1 MFSQYSNPQQ
11 SNISVAFINSG
22 KSGAQA
28 FTVGAGNTV
37 FLIDFDHKQFFIKEV
52 SPNGF
57 PQPMREFNFEE
68 LIQQSNSDYVTRK
81 EFNVLKEMLEKIN
94 KGEVKVDVPEST
106 I

>member
-1 MFSQYSNPQQ
+1 MFSQYTNPQQ

-68 LIQQSNSDYVTRK
+68 LVQQSNSDYVTRK
-81 EFNVLKEMLEKIN
+81 EFEELKNLIKEI
-94 KGEVKVDVPEST
+94 KGNDAEST
-106 I
+106 V

>member
-1 MFSQYSNPQQ
+1 MFSQYTNPQQ

-68 LIQQSNSDYVTRK
+68 LVQQSNSDYVTRK
-81 EFNVLKEMLEKIN
+81 EFEELKNLIKETKKN
-94 KGEVKVDVPEST
+94 DAESAV
-106 I
+106 

>member
-1 MFSQYSNPQQ
+1 MFSQYTNPQQ

-57 PQPMREFNFEE
+57 PQPMREFNFDE
-68 LIQQSNSDYVTRK
+68 IVQQSNSDYVTRK
-81 EFNVLKEMLEKIN
+81 EFEELKNLIKEI
-94 KGEVKVDVPEST
+94 KGNDAEST
-106 I
+106 V

>member
-1 MFSQYSNPQQ
+1 MFSQYTNPQQ

-68 LIQQSNSDYVTRK
+68 LVQQNNSDYVTRK
-81 EFNVLKEMLEKIN
+81 EFEELKNLIKEI
-94 KGEVKVDVPEST
+94 KGNDAEST
-106 I
+106 V

>member
-1 MFSQYSNPQQ
+1 MFSQYTNPQQ

-68 LIQQSNSDYVTRK
+68 LVQQSNSDYVTRK
-81 EFNVLKEMLEKIN
+81 EFEELKNLIKEIN
-94 KGEVKVDVPEST
+94 GNDAESAV
-106 I
+106 

>member
-1 MFSQYSNPQQ
+1 MFSQYTNPQQ
-11 SNISVAFINSG
+11 NNISVAFINSG
-22 KSGAQA
+22 KPGAQA

-81 EFNVLKEMLEKIN
+81 EFEELKNLIKEI
-94 KGEVKVDVPEST
+94 KGNDAEST
-106 I
+106 V

>member
-1 MFSQYSNPQQ
+1 MFSQYTNPQQ

-68 LIQQSNSDYVTRK
+68 LVQQNNSDYVTRK
-81 EFNVLKEMLEKIN
+81 EFEELKNLIKEI
-94 KGEVKVDVPEST
+94 KGNDAESAV
-106 I
+106 